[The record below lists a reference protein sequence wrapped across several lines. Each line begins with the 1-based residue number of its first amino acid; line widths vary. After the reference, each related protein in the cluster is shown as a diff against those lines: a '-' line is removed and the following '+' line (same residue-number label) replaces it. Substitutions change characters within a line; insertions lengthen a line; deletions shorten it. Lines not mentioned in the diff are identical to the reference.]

1 MRWCSWLDNA
11 AILCEVNDKAE
22 GCASLTQSRKRAR
35 KVFDKRARMACSE
48 SMTAT
53 AQTFGQRLRAERKR
67 LGLTKAEL
75 AEVLGEV
82 SASWVDKAE
91 RGVTEPHQ
99 WMKDKAIEE
108 LGKWEEFKST
118 EVVEAPKPMVRLDD
132 LIRLDEPQGPEDDL
146 LP

>member
-1 MRWCSWLDNA
+1 
-11 AILCEVNDKAE
+11 
-22 GCASLTQSRKRAR
+22 
-35 KVFDKRARMACSE
+35 
-48 SMTAT
+48 MTAT

>member
-1 MRWCSWLDNA
+1 M
-11 AILCEVNDKAE
+11 
-22 GCASLTQSRKRAR
+22 TQ
-35 KVFDKRARMACSE
+35 
-48 SMTAT
+48 T
-53 AQTFGQRLRAERKR
+53 AQTFGQRLRVERKR

-99 WMKDKAIEE
+99 WMQDKALEE
-108 LGKWEEFKST
+108 LRHWEEFKGT
-118 EVVEAPKPMVRLDD
+118 EMVQAPKPMVCGVAL
-132 LIRLDEPQGPEDDL
+132 LDEPQGPEEDL